1 MAEAAAPAVD
11 DLEVPE
17 VVSFSVG
24 DCFDSFDALQTKIKA
39 YERAHF
45 VQFWRCDSRTI
56 EAAKKRLD

>member
-1 MAEAAAPAVD
+1 MAEAAALAAD

-45 VQFWRCDSRTI
+45 VQIILET
-56 EAAKKRLD
+56 